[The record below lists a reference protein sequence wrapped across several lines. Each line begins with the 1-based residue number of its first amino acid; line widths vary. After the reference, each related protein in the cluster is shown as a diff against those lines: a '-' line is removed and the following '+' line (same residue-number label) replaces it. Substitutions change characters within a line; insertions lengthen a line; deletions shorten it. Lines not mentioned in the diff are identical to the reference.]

1 LYSNVDN
8 SWANVELS
16 LINEKTNETEYTS
29 KDIEEYHGYEDG
41 ESWSEGSKNEE
52 FNFCGVAPGKYHF
65 TISAQKQGLEK
76 MSAESYFSPD
86 GKKSYTLDTYG
97 FVDVIIVGTQ
107 DKTSYNLENL
117 EINNPEIA
125 QELKVAKEFTKSN
138 PNLTATIIDNDTTN
152 PSVDIIANW
161 KPVTMWNYFIILI
174 IMVALVVLSF
184 WGEYAFEKEK
194 WSNSANSPYP
204 NN

>member
-1 LYSNVDN
+1 V
-8 SWANVELS
+8 
-16 LINEKTNETEYTS
+16 
-29 KDIEEYHGYEDG
+29 
-41 ESWSEGSKNEE
+41 
-52 FNFCGVAPGKYHF
+52 
-65 TISAQKQGLEK
+65 
-76 MSAESYFSPD
+76 SYFSPD

-97 FVDVIIVGTQ
+97 FVDVTIVGTQ

-152 PSVDIIANW
+152 PSVDIIASW